1 MTDQCWR
8 KLASQAR
15 TRGNVFE
22 RLAHCC
28 FRLRLPSTVNSPITA
43 LVFRPREAESWL
55 MEPCSVVACTC
66 SPRYGP
72 PPLPP
77 ALAVSGGCGLCTKRT
92 RFNVPFTFTQLF
104 LCRKSS
110 DVGRRR
116 WLAVKRGAHSVRE
129 VIVWSS
135 LPVQN
140 LLCFILFSAYKR
152 DKFTR
157 WSSTKCCL
165 DSARGF
171 SPRKMSTPLPS
182 LSFRLRLNF
191 SLS

>member
-72 PPLPP
+72 PPSHQPWQSVGDAAFALSVLVLMCLLLSRNYFFAENQVMSDGEDDLP
-77 ALAVSGGCGLCTKRT
+77 S
-92 RFNVPFTFTQLF
+92 NVVPIQ
-104 LCRKSS
+104 C
-110 DVGRRR
+110 
-116 WLAVKRGAHSVRE
+116 A
-129 VIVWSS
+129 
-135 LPVQN
+135 
-140 LLCFILFSAYKR
+140 
-152 DKFTR
+152 R
-157 WSSTKCCL
+157 WSSGLLCQFKTCSASFCFPHTSEINLRVDPQQNVVWTAHGAFLHGKCQ
-165 DSARGF
+165 RH
-171 SPRKMSTPLPS
+171 
-182 LSFRLRLNF
+182 FRP
-191 SLS
+191 